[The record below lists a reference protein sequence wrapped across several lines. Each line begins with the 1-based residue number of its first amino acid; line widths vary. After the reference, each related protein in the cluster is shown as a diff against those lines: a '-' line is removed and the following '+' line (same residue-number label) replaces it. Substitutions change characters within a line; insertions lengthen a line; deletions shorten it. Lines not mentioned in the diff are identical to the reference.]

1 MWDPHVRVTFSSP
14 LFLFSFSTLSNP
26 AVRGGQ
32 RVDNSVERTMGGGMD
47 GGGGAAQ
54 HRHDGAY
61 SHGSRMVEG
70 GAGAAP
76 LGKLEAALLEKPLN
90 DAAPLHAIDRLQ
102 RGV

>member
-1 MWDPHVRVTFSSP
+1 
-14 LFLFSFSTLSNP
+14 
-26 AVRGGQ
+26 
-32 RVDNSVERTMGGGMD
+32 MD

-90 DAAPLHAIDRLQ
+90 DTAPLPAIDRLQ